1 LQYEAFHAFHAAMM
15 GTKGQISENTVDKMT
30 ESVDLDVN
38 WLKQDMAAPTILQAF
53 DAVREGEATRLLFSR
68 W

>member
-1 LQYEAFHAFHAAMM
+1 MM
-15 GTKGQISENTVDKMT
+15 GTKGQISENTVDKIT